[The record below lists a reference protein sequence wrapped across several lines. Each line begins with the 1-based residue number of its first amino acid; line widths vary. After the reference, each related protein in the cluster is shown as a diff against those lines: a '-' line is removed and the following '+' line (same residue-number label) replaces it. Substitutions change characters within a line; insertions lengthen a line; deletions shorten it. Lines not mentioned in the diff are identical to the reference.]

1 MNVTH
6 KGPIPCQFDLLVQN
20 LQQQKE
26 IINNLHLQKK
36 LIYFDSL
43 VKFLTTWLV
52 MITWESAWYF
62 LQIYLNY
69 TGNSCTYKLVNFR
82 RLLNEFVE
90 DSIINKPIGNVFLY
104 IRQVEKKG

>member
-1 MNVTH
+1 
-6 KGPIPCQFDLLVQN
+6 
-20 LQQQKE
+20 
-26 IINNLHLQKK
+26 
-36 LIYFDSL
+36 
-43 VKFLTTWLV
+43 

-90 DSIINKPIGNVFLY
+90 DSIINKPIGNVFIY